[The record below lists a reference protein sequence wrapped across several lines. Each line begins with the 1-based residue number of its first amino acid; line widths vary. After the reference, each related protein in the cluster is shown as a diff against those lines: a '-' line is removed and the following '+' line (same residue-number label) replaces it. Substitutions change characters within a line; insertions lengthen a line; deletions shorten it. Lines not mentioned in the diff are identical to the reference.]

1 MKSQTPEAFD
11 SSSVA
16 MRLGMCAAA
25 LAGIVAPVADANAV
39 VVTTVAS
46 IPVPANIDG
55 VYINFLTGATGTSA
69 AAVPGWDFDPYATG
83 TSLSFFWPT
92 LTAPANTFGGAA
104 ASATGPYLAL
114 AAGATISSASTF
126 VALTASANTVAFQTT
141 GPHIL
146 GFRFYNEA
154 TSATNYGYVTIM
166 NTAPS
171 GFPATIT
178 GWSYENSGG
187 AITIPSAVPEVSSA
201 AMLSLGA
208 LALGALNLRKLRR
221 QRRQLAA

>member
-25 LAGIVAPVADANAV
+25 LAGVVAPVADANAV

-46 IPVPANIDG
+46 IPIPATFAG
-55 VYINFLTGATGTSA
+55 VYINFLTGATGGSP
-69 AAVPGWDFDPYATG
+69 AAVPGWDFDPYTG
-83 TSLSFFWPT
+83 LTDLSFFWPS
-92 LTAPANTFGGAA
+92 APAGTSGGVAGTT
-104 ASATGPYLAL
+104 SGPYLSL
-114 AAGATISSASTF
+114 AAGATISSASFFAVT
-126 VALTASANTVAFQTT
+126 TASAQTTAFQST

-154 TSATNYGYVTIM
+154 TSATNYGYVTIT

-221 QRRQLAA
+221 QRRQSAA